1 MVGRENKDIKKDER
15 DNWTVAAVPPK
26 QILLPCDE
34 ETLTKFANWFP

>member
-26 QILLPCDE
+26 RVLLLGDE
-34 ETLTKFANWFP
+34 ETLTEFVNWFP

>member
-26 QILLPCDE
+26 RILLPGD
-34 ETLTKFANWFP
+34 ETLTEFVNWVP